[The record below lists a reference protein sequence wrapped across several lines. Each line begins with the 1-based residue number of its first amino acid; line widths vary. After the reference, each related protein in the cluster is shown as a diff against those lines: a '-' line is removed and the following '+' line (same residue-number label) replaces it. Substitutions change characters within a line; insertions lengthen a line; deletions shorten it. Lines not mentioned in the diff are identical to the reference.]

1 MSLYKIR
8 DIWAVFRQTELRDS
22 LVMLLM
28 RKTFI
33 AYAVA
38 AFVVT
43 LLHLYMEFIHQK
55 DLVYQNL
62 LRAEKVMSPVL
73 AEGLWHLNSDL
84 VDVELHSSLDLP
96 DISGVSFVNQQ
107 GEVILRAGL
116 LPTSDKDKPQSMDW
130 DFDHGHVN
138 AHHSINFG
146 NQLITHTFSLQDD
159 YSGTFLGAVDVHATH
174 SAIWER
180 MNNGFWLILLNA
192 VFKTLVLWGC
202 FIYFAERYIKQP
214 LLEITASVGR
224 IKLDQLAQERLP
236 LEHLH
241 GELNLLGMSLNDT
254 LDRLDVSF
262 TEQSN
267 VTEEL
272 RQAHLELQ
280 EAHATLQQ
288 TQDQLIQS
296 AKMATT
302 GELLAMIAHQWRQP
316 LGTIGNQISNLQLRV
331 ALKNAEPEYLSKEL
345 ASIQKN
351 LKFLSSTIKDFRE
364 FLKPNKPTE
373 LIKIS
378 EVIQRAEDLFQ
389 VALAKNGIKL
399 VKQLEKTQPL
409 WTCPNE
415 LQQVVMNLLQNAQE
429 VLQENEITQKQ
440 ISIRLK
446 QDGAQQVLEFEDNAG
461 GIPEGLEEQI
471 FQPYFTTKSQL
482 NGTGLGLYM
491 SKLIVEQHL
500 KGKISVHN
508 SHRGACFTIQL
519 PGLAGVQMKDK
530 VA

>member
-43 LLHLYMEFIHQK
+43 LLHLYMEFNHQK
-55 DLVYQNL
+55 KLVYRNL
-62 LRAEKVMSPVL
+62 TRAEFVLAPVMSE
-73 AEGLWHLNSDL
+73 ALWHLNNDL
-84 VDVELHSSLDLP
+84 ILAETHVAVFLP
-96 DISGVSFVNQQ
+96 DIAGISILDAQ
-107 GEVILRAGL
+107 GNIILQEGL
-116 LPTSDKDKPQSMDW
+116 LPTSEEDRPMSKEWIIDDPHDEVPFSY
-130 DFDHGHVN
+130 
-138 AHHSINFG
+138 SS
-146 NQLITHTFSLQDD
+146 QLIAHDFALQDEH
-159 YSGTFLGAVDVHATH
+159 SGTPLGSVQVYATND
-174 SAIWER
+174 AIWER
-180 MNNGFWLILLNA
+180 MSNGFWLILLNA

-241 GELNLLGMSLNDT
+241 GELHLLGMSLNDT

-280 EAHATLQQ
+280 EAYATLQQ

-415 LQQVVMNLLQNAQE
+415 LQQVLMNLLQNAQE

-446 QDGAQQVLEFEDNAG
+446 QDGAQQVLEVEDNAG